1 MGSIVVH
8 VDTMIGY
15 ISTEITPGHSETNL
29 RWANSSAE
37 AILLPLPSWDPS
49 LKDAVLQEGWC
60 KREMASHQDKE
71 HVSLAETD
79 DCSQISS
86 GTVMLLCSQDCML
99 YLESH
104 TGKGAEHTSQILFL
118 WETEG
123 VCLCMHVQIHM
134 CTCVHACRKES
145 WTKKSLLLSHSKYNS
160 W

>member
-123 VCLCMHVQIHM
+123 VCLCMHVQIHK
-134 CTCVHACRKES
+134 CTCVHACRKE
-145 WTKKSLLLSHSKYNS
+145 TELDKEVTIAQPF
-160 W
+160 